1 MTRITGLK
9 PGRSR
14 SKRVNISLDGRPA
27 LSIEA
32 EVYAQQMPRVGQEL
46 SQDQIE
52 ALKRQ
57 DEWQRC
63 YNAASRY
70 LAYRPRSASELR
82 QRLLKRGFGTETIG
96 AVVAELAEKGLL
108 DDAAFARF
116 WKENRDTFSPRSRW
130 LVRAEL
136 RQKGIAAAV
145 IEQVTG
151 QADDSQSAYRAAQ
164 KKAGRLPLGDYPV
177 FRRRLGD
184 FLKRRGYG
192 YGVVQETV
200 ARLWR
205 ELGGTEEQL
214 P

>member
-1 MTRITGLK
+1 MARITALR

-14 SKRVNISLDGRPA
+14 AKRVSISLDGRPA

-32 EVYAQQMPRVGQEL
+32 EVFAREMPRVGQEL
-46 SQDQIE
+46 SPSQIE
-52 ALKRQ
+52 ALKQQ
-57 DEWQRC
+57 DERQRC
-63 YNAASRY
+63 YNAASRC
-70 LAYRPRSASELR
+70 LVYRPRSAAELR
-82 QRLLKRGFGTETIG
+82 RHLLRRSFNAATIG
-96 AVVAELAEKGLL
+96 AVITELAEKGLV

-116 WKENRDTFSPRSRW
+116 WKENRDTFSPRSRR
-130 LVRAEL
+130 LLSAEL
-136 RQKGIAAAV
+136 RQKGVATAV

-164 KKAGRLPLGDYPV
+164 KKAGRLPQGDYQA

-192 YGVVQETV
+192 YEVVQETV
-200 ARLWR
+200 SRLWR
-205 ELGGTEEQL
+205 ELGGAEEQL

>member
-1 MTRITGLK
+1 MARITGLK

-14 SKRVNISLDGRPA
+14 AKRVNISLDGRPA

-32 EVYAQQMPRVGQEL
+32 EVYAREMPRVGQEL

-57 DEWQRC
+57 DERQRC
-63 YNAASRY
+63 HNTASRY

-82 QRLLKRGFGTETIG
+82 QRLLKRGFSAETIS
-96 AVVAELAEKGLL
+96 AVIAELAERGRV

-130 LVRAEL
+130 LVSAEL
-136 RQKGIAAAV
+136 RQKGVAADV

-164 KKAGRLPLGDYPV
+164 KKAGRLSLDDYQV

-192 YGVVQETV
+192 YEVVQETV
-200 ARLWR
+200 SRLWR

>member
-1 MTRITGLK
+1 LARITGLK
-9 PGRSR
+9 PVRSR
-14 SKRVNISLDGRPA
+14 AKRVNISLDGRPA

-32 EVYAQQMPRVGQEL
+32 EVYAREMPRVGQEL

-57 DEWQRC
+57 DERQRC
-63 YNAASRY
+63 HNTASRY

-82 QRLLKRGFGTETIG
+82 QRLLKRGFNAETIG
-96 AVVAELAEKGLL
+96 VVIAELAEKGLV

-130 LVRAEL
+130 LVSAEL
-136 RQKGIAAAV
+136 RQKGVAADV

-164 KKAGRLPLGDYPV
+164 KKAGRLPLGDYQV

-192 YGVVQETV
+192 YEVVQETV
-200 ARLWR
+200 SRLWR
-205 ELGGTEEQL
+205 ELGGAEEQL